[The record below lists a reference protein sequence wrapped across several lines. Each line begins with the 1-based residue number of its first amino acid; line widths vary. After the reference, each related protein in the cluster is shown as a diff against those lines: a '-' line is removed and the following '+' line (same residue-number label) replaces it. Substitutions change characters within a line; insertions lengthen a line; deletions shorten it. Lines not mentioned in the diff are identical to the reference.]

1 MRVTLLVATKG
12 LESMYAPILEIDTRK
27 IEENARKLHTFCAR
41 RGVEL
46 AFVTKGFS
54 ARPGVIRA
62 ARAGGVTRFADSRLK
77 NIIAAKTAI
86 PGLHY
91 LLIRIP
97 AIDEAEEVVRWAD
110 CSLQSQ
116 IEVIR
121 AVSDAAVRQGKIH
134 PIMLMVDEEIAG
146 QILGCPGVELVGL
159 GTNVGCYGSILPSVE
174 NTQILVELRDFLNEK
189 YGFHIKT
196 LSGGSTCTLKLLEEG
211 RLPVGINHLRVG
223 EGLLY
228 GEDTTGM
235 RFLEG
240 YHTDAF
246 HFKAQV
252 VELRRKPSVPIGEHG
267 RDGKGGAARIP
278 RPGVHLRAICAAGK
292 QDVAWAALTPP
303 AGGGDD
309 RRQLRPPDCRRGG
322 VRRPGK
328 GGRLAG
334 LPLRLYGG
342 AGRHHLRLCGRA
354 GGVNGLLR
362 GQNENESGSRM
373 ASALVHFVEKA
384 SQSSHPQA
392 RSK

>member
-1 MRVTLLVATKG
+1 
-12 LESMYAPILEIDTRK
+12 MYAPILEIDTRK

-134 PIMLMVDEEIAG
+134 PIMLMVDVGDLREGVFGREQLEEIAG

-240 YHTDAF
+240 YHTC
-246 HFKAQV
+246 
-252 VELRRKPSVPIGEHG
+252 LLYTSPSP
-267 RDGKGGAARIP
+267 RD
-278 RPGVHLRAICAAGK
+278 
-292 QDVAWAALTPP
+292 
-303 AGGGDD
+303 
-309 RRQLRPPDCRRGG
+309 
-322 VRRPGK
+322 
-328 GGRLAG
+328 
-334 LPLRLYGG
+334 
-342 AGRHHLRLCGRA
+342 
-354 GGVNGLLR
+354 
-362 GQNENESGSRM
+362 
-373 ASALVHFVEKA
+373 
-384 SQSSHPQA
+384 
-392 RSK
+392 